1 MSIYISPEHYEQ
13 AAAIGISSKIVYQRV
28 HQYGWDVDRAISEL
42 PLKRCLELSEH
53 WLGVAA
59 ANGISRRKYARR
71 VASGYTEEEAATL
84 THAEAVR
91 LRAERQRKVSLA
103 DIERAEALGLTAH
116 SLRERLRKGWSRED
130 ALTLPKFERCAR
142 GDFGGLRRKGAK
154 HL

>member
-13 AAAIGISSKIVYQRV
+13 AAAIGISSKNVYQRV
-28 HQYGWDVDRAISEL
+28 HQYGWSVDRAISEL
-42 PLKRCLELSEH
+42 PMKRSLELPEH
-53 WLGVAA
+53 WLVVAA

-71 VASGYTEEEAATL
+71 IAAGYTEEDAATL
-84 THAEAVR
+84 THEEAIK

-116 SLRERLRKGWSRED
+116 SLRERLRNGWSKAD

-142 GDFGGLRRKGAK
+142 GDFGGLRRKEAK